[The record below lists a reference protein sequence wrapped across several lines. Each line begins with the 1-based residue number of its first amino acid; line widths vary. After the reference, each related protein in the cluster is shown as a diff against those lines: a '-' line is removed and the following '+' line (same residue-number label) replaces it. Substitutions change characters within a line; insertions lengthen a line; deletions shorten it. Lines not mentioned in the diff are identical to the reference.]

1 MESSIYTLLD
11 TLEDIVENAKAI
23 PLTQKVGVSKDEL
36 FDIIG
41 EIRLNLPG
49 EIKQAQRIVHGSEKI
64 IDEANSKANTIIRDA
79 EAHAEKMTLEHEIT
93 KRAREEAE
101 AIMLDA
107 RNKAESMRIGAIEYA
122 DQMLANTDAQIKS
135 VLDNFTKRANNVQ
148 DFLAS
153 ESDAI
158 YGERQE
164 LRALSEETP
173 SYLVDPSQM

>member
-1 MESSIYTLLD
+1 MESSIYSLLD
-11 TLEDIVENAKAI
+11 TLEDVIENAKPY
-23 PLTQKVGVSKDEL
+23 PLMQKVAVSKDEL

-49 EIKQAQRIVHGSEKI
+49 EIKQAQRIVHSSEKI
-64 IDEANSKANTIIRDA
+64 INEANAKANTIIRDA
-79 EAHAEKMTLEHEIT
+79 EANAERMTLEHEIT
-93 KRAREEAE
+93 QRAKEEAE
-101 AIMLDA
+101 AIMTKA
-107 RNKAESMRIGAIEYA
+107 RNEAEALRLGAIEYA

-148 DFLAS
+148 DFLAT

-164 LRALSEETP
+164 LKALTTGRMT
-173 SYLVDPSQM
+173 DN